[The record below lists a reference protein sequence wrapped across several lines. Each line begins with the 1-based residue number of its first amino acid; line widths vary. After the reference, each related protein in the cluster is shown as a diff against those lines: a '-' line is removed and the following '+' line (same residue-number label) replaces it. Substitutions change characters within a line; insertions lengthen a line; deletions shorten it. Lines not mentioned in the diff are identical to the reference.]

1 MVASDEIVL
10 GYIFFDDIHCTFR
23 AATPPASGDFVLE
36 TTICFEVAI
45 SAA

>member
-10 GYIFFDDIHCTFR
+10 DAIFFDDFTIILEQ
-23 AATPPASGDFVLE
+23 PPPLASGDFVLE
-36 TTICFEVAI
+36 TMICFEVAI